1 MKEHFIQE
9 ITNLKSMVESI
20 ATEAEAALAKALE
33 AVSTMNVPLAKKVIG
48 GDYKIDCDEV
58 KVEEECLK
66 ILALYQ
72 PVASDLRLVITILKI
87 NHDLER
93 VADFAVGIARRAIDM
108 ANFIDTDIERFDF
121 RKMEE
126 TVRGMLKKALQVM
139 KNADPLMAFVIIRQD
154 EVVDAIHREN
164 DVRARE
170 LIALYPQQAG
180 YYLDSM
186 NISRSLERVADIA
199 TNICEDVIYLE
210 SGKIVRHTHNT

>member
-33 AVSTMNVPLAKKVIG
+33 AVSTMNVPLAKEVIG

-121 RKMEE
+121 HKMEE

>member
-33 AVSTMNVPLAKKVIG
+33 AVSTMNVPLAKEVIG

-93 VADFAVGIARRAIDM
+93 VADFAVGIARRAIDT

-164 DVRARE
+164 DVCARE
-170 LIALYPQQAG
+170 LIARYPQQAG
-180 YYLDSM
+180 YYLDCM

>member
-33 AVSTMNVPLAKKVIG
+33 AVSTMNVSLAKEVIG

>member
-9 ITNLKSMVESI
+9 ITNLKSMVEAI

-33 AVSTMNVPLAKKVIG
+33 AVSTMNVPLAKEVIG

-164 DVRARE
+164 DVHARE
-170 LIALYPQQAG
+170 LVALYPQQAG
-180 YYLDSM
+180 YYFDCM

>member
-33 AVSTMNVPLAKKVIG
+33 AVSTMNVPLAKEVIG

-93 VADFAVGIARRAIDM
+93 VADFAVGIARCAIDM

>member
-33 AVSTMNVPLAKKVIG
+33 AVSTMNVPLAKEVIG